1 MASSSDCYFDSITTN
16 DALYFC
22 CIYSNKADVYAVGI
36 GVAKKKKKSLELVS
50 RAQPPDLSEV
60 ELGWNLSVQPQEAG
74 SSGDNSFAVMT
85 CCNAFCARLAR

>member
-36 GVAKKKKKSLELVS
+36 GVAKKKKKPRISFQSL
-50 RAQPPDLSEV
+50 AP
-60 ELGWNLSVQPQEAG
+60 
-74 SSGDNSFAVMT
+74 
-85 CCNAFCARLAR
+85 